1 MNDIH
6 IADRKS
12 TKTMASDFEGDV
24 LRKLNGD
31 IHTPTFAG
39 IMRFGQYL
47 TTRVKRG
54 PGKGR
59 KRPKT
64 IVYSWREF

>member
-6 IADRKS
+6 IADRKA
-12 TKTMASDFEGDV
+12 TKTMASYFDV
-24 LRKLNGD
+24 N
-31 IHTPTFAG
+31 TPSLTLSG
-39 IMRFGQYL
+39 QMRFGRYL

-64 IVYSWREF
+64 IVYIWEEL